1 MRVCSAIKL
10 DGTRCKGIATSG
22 CDYCPAHDPA
32 RADARIKAA
41 SKAARSR
48 SAPVTQTDIMVIKD
62 ALTDLYAAVLEGRVE
77 RQVGAVCAQIAN
89 SQLRAVELHRRL
101 REQDGL
107 EEKLDA
113 LESLLESAEESSFA
127 RR

>member
-1 MRVCSAIKL
+1 
-10 DGTRCKGIATSG
+10 
-22 CDYCPAHDPA
+22 
-32 RADARIKAA
+32 
-41 SKAARSR
+41 
-48 SAPVTQTDIMVIKD
+48 VTQTDIMVIKD

>member
-1 MRVCSAIKL
+1 MRGCSAIKAN
-10 DGTRCKGIATSG
+10 GKRCRGIASG
-22 CDYCPAHDPA
+22 RSDYCPAHDPA

-41 SKAARSR
+41 SKAAKSR
-48 SAPVTQTDIMVIKD
+48 SVAVTETDITIIKD
-62 ALTDLYAAVLEGRVE
+62 ALKNLYDSVLEGRVE

-89 SQLRAVELHRRL
+89 SQLRAEELHRRL
-101 REQDGL
+101 KEQDSL